1 MLKHFHLTKLQW
13 KSVLKWTLYCLLYLF
28 ILVFEDVLLAKLPM
42 FGAKLSPLPLY
53 IVVVCIREG
62 PETGGV
68 FAILGSL
75 FWYLSGV
82 DYGNLSVAVLPIC
95 SILAAVLCRAVLTV
109 RLLPTWICCFAI
121 GLLNESLI
129 FLFKL
134 ILPPFTA
141 ASNYWRILLP
151 GVLLTLP
158 LVPPMYFLVKAIG
171 RIGVQHEL

>member
-1 MLKHFHLTKLQW
+1 MLRYFHLTRLQW
-13 KSVLKWTLYCLLYLF
+13 KSVLKWTLYCLLYLL
-28 ILVFEDVLLAKLPM
+28 ILVFEDVLLAKLPV
-42 FGAKLSPLPLY
+42 FGAKLNPLPMYL
-53 IVVVCIREG
+53 VVVCIREG
-62 PETGGV
+62 PEKGGV
-68 FAILGSL
+68 FSLLGAL

-82 DYGNLSVAVLPIC
+82 DYGNISVAVLPIG

-109 RLLPTWICCFAI
+109 RLLPTGICCFVI

-134 ILPPFTA
+134 ILPPYA
-141 ASNYWRILLP
+141 AAGNYWRVLLP

-158 LVPPMYFLVKAIG
+158 LVPPMYFIVKAIG